1 MKIEQ
6 IITDVGI
13 IKKWKYSISFNSM
26 EQEWNTLIFYG
37 TIDPCIFDNKNTP
50 NTKNIKFILYF
61 NDVIFYNC
69 YEFDFYPNLEK
80 LKSSFDKIN
89 YSSLIKKM
97 IKKITATDNSIYNH
111 FVLVTSDYI
120 YEIISAN
127 YILELNSK
135 EDSLEKYYN
144 ENNWEKF
151 SELCKDYHSNN
162 TEKLIEKLNM
172 DMELSKV
179 IDKIVGESS
188 VDWINRKIPALNN
201 ITPIEC
207 LKNRKLKNR
216 LKVMLMR
223 M

>member
-1 MKIEQ
+1 MKIEP
-6 IITDVGI
+6 IITGAGI
-13 IKKWKYSISFNSM
+13 IKKGKYSILFNSM
-26 EQEWNTLIFYG
+26 EQEWNTLIIYG
-37 TIDPCIFDNKNTP
+37 TIDPGIFDNKDTP
-50 NTKNIKFILYF
+50 NTKNLKFILYF

-69 YEFDFYPNLEK
+69 YEFDFYPNFGK
-80 LKSSFDKIN
+80 LKSSFDIIN
-89 YSSLIKKM
+89 YSNLT
-97 IKKITATDNSIYNH
+97 KKITVTDKSIYNH

-144 ENNWEKF
+144 ENNWKKF
-151 SELCKDYHSNN
+151 SELCKGYHSNN

-172 DMELSKV
+172 DIELSKV
-179 IDKIVGESS
+179 IDKAVGKNA

-207 LKNRKLKNR
+207 LRNRKLKNR

>member
-1 MKIEQ
+1 MKIEP

-13 IKKWKYSISFNSM
+13 IKKWKYSISFNLM

-37 TIDPCIFDNKNTP
+37 TINSSIFDNKNTP
-50 NTKNIKFILYF
+50 NTKNIKFTLYF

-69 YEFDFYPNLEK
+69 YEFEFYPDFEK
-80 LKSSFDKIN
+80 LKSSFDIIN
-89 YSSLIKKM
+89 YSNLT
-97 IKKITATDNSIYNH
+97 KKITVTDKSIYNH
-111 FVLVTSDYI
+111 FVVVASDYI
-120 YEIISAN
+120 YEVISAN

-135 EDSLEKYYN
+135 EDSLEKYYD
-144 ENNWEKF
+144 ENNWKKF
-151 SELCKDYHSNN
+151 SELCKDYHSHN

-172 DMELSKV
+172 DIELSKV
-179 IDKIVGESS
+179 VDKVVGESA

-207 LKNRKLKNR
+207 IRNRRLKNR
-216 LKVMLMR
+216 LKEMLMR